1 MLTDVTQVSDL
12 VDTSSVGFGGGQ
24 VEVGPPA
31 IDGDHVVDRVWLG
44 DDVAGT
50 SQLVNVHCKSTE

>member
-31 IDGDHVVDRVWLG
+31 VDGDHVVDRVRLG
-44 DDVAGT
+44 DYVAGT
-50 SQLVNVHCKSTE
+50 SQLVNVH